1 VLNHSFMV
9 PGLVA
14 TAVSVTTGFAIARMI
29 Y

>member
-14 TAVSVTTGFAIARMI
+14 TVGAVTSGLLIAQVI